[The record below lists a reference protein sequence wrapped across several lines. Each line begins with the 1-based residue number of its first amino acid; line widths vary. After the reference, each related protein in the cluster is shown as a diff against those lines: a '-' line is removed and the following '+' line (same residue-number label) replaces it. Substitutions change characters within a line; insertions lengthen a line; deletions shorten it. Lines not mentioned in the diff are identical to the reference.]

1 MRRLSRSPAASLF
14 VFWMLWAVAAPVQ
27 AATVLERVDDVE
39 IRTDGI
45 VIERTHLR
53 VRLDSATDFDIWS
66 PYRIYLDQNR
76 TLDSLTAAAVTPDGK
91 TVDVG
96 RRDLDTEETVASGE
110 LHSSRKF
117 RAVRFPRVP
126 AGSVLAIDAAV
137 KIHPYFPGG
146 AIHLGQPEAIESLRA
161 TVHGAGTGWRWRL
174 DGTLPGLEVKES
186 PGGITVTGHHLPRR
200 PPLDLAP
207 ESAGDGPVLRYA
219 WGDATGWEGVG
230 RWYDRLVADLPRD
243 AAPVHAKALE
253 LTAGLTGKRE
263 KIEALLAFVRWQ
275 VRYVAVEIG
284 IGGYRPGTPQ
294 DVLTRRW
301 GDCKD
306 KAFLLVDLLRG
317 AGIEAYPV
325 LILSAERDRVDR
337 EFPAP
342 QQFNHAI
349 VAVPADGLG
358 TAPEDPVAS
367 GYLFLDATQT
377 SGGLAWLH
385 PGAQDQEALVIRG
398 GQGVPVHTPI
408 RQEREKVRLALD
420 VTAAADGQL
429 AGTVRVEMTGESGA
443 AFVDLVAAGRP
454 DKVDRVARRMLAR
467 YLPGVKM
474 DDPRWT
480 IDEKAVPAAVLT
492 ANVRLPAPPV
502 PPSPEGWPAY
512 TLPPLA
518 VMPSLGVLDDRTLP
532 VVAAPFTEELSWSV
546 TLPTGVCPPAPG
558 QDVQV
563 SNALGSFS
571 QKVSLVSTK
580 LTVER
585 RSELRKRWIE
595 PADFPALKEVAL
607 AESRT
612 GKRRLRWECR

>member
-1 MRRLSRSPAASLF
+1 MRRPSRSLAASLF
-14 VFWMLWAVAAPVQ
+14 FLTVAPAG
-27 AATVLERVDDVE
+27 AATVLERAVDVE
-39 IRTDGI
+39 IPPDGS
-45 VIERTHLR
+45 VTERTHLR
-53 VRLDSATDFDIWS
+53 VRLDSPTDFDEWS
-66 PYRIYLDQNR
+66 PYRVYLDQNR
-76 TLDSLTAAAVTPDGK
+76 TLDALTAAAITPDGK
-91 TVDVG
+91 TLDVG
-96 RRDLDTEETVASGE
+96 RRDLDTEEAVGSGE

-126 AGSVLAIDAAV
+126 AGSVLAVDAAV
-137 KIHPYFPGG
+137 RIHPYFPGG
-146 AIHLGQPEAIESLRA
+146 MIHLGQSEAIESLRA
-161 TVHGAGTGWRWRL
+161 VVHGAGAGWRWRL
-174 DGTLPGLEVKES
+174 DGTLPGLDVKEI
-186 PGGITVTGHHLPRR
+186 PGGVTVAGHHLPRR

-207 ESAGDGPVLRYA
+207 ESADDGPVLRYA
-219 WGDATGWEGVG
+219 WGNGGGWEDVG
-230 RWYDRLVADLPRD
+230 SWYDHLVADLPRD
-243 AAPVHAKALE
+243 AAPVHAKAVE
-253 LTAGLTGKRE
+253 LTGGLTGKRE
-263 KIEALLAFVRWQ
+263 KIAALLAFVRRQ
-275 VRYVAVEIG
+275 VRYVAVEVG

-342 QQFNHAI
+342 QQFNHVIA
-349 VAVPADGLG
+349 AVPADDLG

-385 PGAQDQEALVIRG
+385 PGAQDQEALVVRG
-398 GQGVPVHTPI
+398 GRGVPVHTPI
-408 RQEREKVRLALD
+408 RQEKEKVRLALD

-429 AGTVRVEMTGESGA
+429 TGTARVEVTGDSGA
-443 AFVDLVAAGRP
+443 AFVDLIAAGKP
-454 DKVDRVARRMLAR
+454 DEVDRVVRRIFAR

-480 IDEKAVPAAVLT
+480 VDEKAVPAAVLT
-492 ANVRLPAPPV
+492 ANVRLPAPPM

-532 VVAAPFTEELSWSV
+532 VVATPSTEELSWSV
-546 TLPTGVCPPAPG
+546 TLAAGACPPAPG

-563 SNALGSFS
+563 SNALGSYS
-571 QKVSLVSTK
+571 QKVSLAGTK